1 MDYLPLEEYDPFIA
15 VMVDLEVELVEVE
28 LLLVAEL
35 DVVDYQ
41 QVKEFAREVLTERK
55 ENIYFHIKI
64 YTIYYSR
71 HRSQPFGKPLKF
83 LIGKDSVVFN

>member
-41 QVKEFAREVLTERK
+41 QVKEFAHEVLTERK
-55 ENIYFHIKI
+55 
-64 YTIYYSR
+64 
-71 HRSQPFGKPLKF
+71 
-83 LIGKDSVVFN
+83 